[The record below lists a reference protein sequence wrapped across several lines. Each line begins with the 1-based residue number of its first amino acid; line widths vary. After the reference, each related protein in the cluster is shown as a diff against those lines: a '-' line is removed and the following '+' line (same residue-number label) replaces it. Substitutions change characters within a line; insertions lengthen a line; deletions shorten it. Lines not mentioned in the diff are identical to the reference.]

1 MTGLGLM
8 ILVNN
13 RKVLAFAIKGIN
25 AFYDDREDF
34 LISLVRGFK
43 PDKDYLA
50 RYRFKPCGALLSFI
64 YDRVSTFDAK
74 DFELNNKKYQVLF
87 NYNIIIIKQIAV
99 EEFTKA
105 GILVPGYKVKERG
118 FW

>member
-1 MTGLGLM
+1 MMGFGLM
-8 ILVNN
+8 TLTNN
-13 RKVLAFAIKGIN
+13 RKVMAFGIKAVN
-25 AFYDDREDF
+25 TFYDDREDF

-74 DFELNNKKYQVLF
+74 EFELNNKKY
-87 NYNIIIIKQIAV
+87 
-99 EEFTKA
+99 
-105 GILVPGYKVKERG
+105 
-118 FW
+118 